1 LPPKHDKKIMYGG
14 YFDMEPVL
22 LEKEG
27 PIGWLSLNR
36 PEKRN
41 ALSLELMSAMLARL
55 DEVAVDEDLRV
66 LVIRGKGEAFS
77 AGHDLKD
84 LTGDDK
90 DIHHFRSIFETCN
103 RMMLRL
109 HDLPQPVIA
118 QVHGIATAA
127 GCQLV
132 AACDLAIA
140 ANSARFATPGVKIG
154 LFCTT
159 PMIPV
164 VRAVGRRRAMEM
176 LLTGRFISAPEAERF
191 GLVNRVVP
199 PDQLADATR
208 ELALEIAQYSKC
220 TISIGKHAF
229 YSQVDLDERSAYKF
243 AKEVISWNCT
253 TADAQ
258 EGMGAFLEKRQP
270 RWQDR

>member
-1 LPPKHDKKIMYGG
+1 MYGG

-41 ALSLELMSAMLARL
+41 ALSLELMSAMLAKL
-55 DEVAVDEDLRV
+55 AEVAADEDIRV
-66 LVIRGKGEAFS
+66 VVMRGKGEAFC
-77 AGHDLKD
+77 AGHDLREM
-84 LTGDDK
+84 TGDDK
-90 DIHHFRSIFETCN
+90 DLHQFRAIFKTCN

-109 HDLPQPVIA
+109 HELPQPVIA

-132 AACDLAIA
+132 AASDLAVA
-140 ANSARFATPGVKIG
+140 ADSARFATPGVKIG

-164 VRAVGRRRAMEM
+164 SRAVGRKRAMEM
-176 LLTGRFISAPEAERF
+176 LLTGRFISAAEAERF

-199 PDQLADATR
+199 PDQLADETR
-208 ELALEIAQYSKC
+208 KLALEIAQYSKF
-220 TISIGKHAF
+220 TVAFGKQAF
-229 YSQVDLDERSAYKF
+229 YSQVDLDERAAYNF
-243 AKEVISWNCT
+243 AKEAISMNCLA
-253 TADAQ
+253 ADAQ
-258 EGMGAFLEKRQP
+258 EGMLAFLEKRQP

>member
-1 LPPKHDKKIMYGG
+1 
-14 YFDMEPVL
+14 MEPVL

-41 ALSLELMSAMLARL
+41 ALSLELMSAMLAKL
-55 DEVAVDEDLRV
+55 AEVAADEDIRV
-66 LVIRGKGEAFS
+66 VVMRGKGEAFC
-77 AGHDLKD
+77 AGHDLREM
-84 LTGDDK
+84 TGDDK
-90 DIHHFRSIFETCN
+90 DLHQFRAIFKTCN
-103 RMMLRL
+103 RMMLSL
-109 HDLPQPVIA
+109 HELPQPVIA

-132 AACDLAIA
+132 AASDLAVA
-140 ANSARFATPGVKIG
+140 ADSARFATPGVKIG

-164 VRAVGRRRAMEM
+164 SRAVGRKRAMEM
-176 LLTGRFISAPEAERF
+176 LLTGRFISAAEAERF

-199 PDQLADATR
+199 PDQLADETR
-208 ELALEIAQYSKC
+208 KLALEIAQYSKF
-220 TISIGKHAF
+220 TVAFGKQAF
-229 YSQVDLDERSAYKF
+229 YSQVDLDERAAYNF
-243 AKEVISWNCT
+243 AKEAISMNCLA
-253 TADAQ
+253 ADAQ
-258 EGMGAFLEKRQP
+258 EGMLAFLEKRQP